1 MITLTPPNAFKRL
14 VGPIF
19 DIIAKCIEDDH
30 FQVAERALFL
40 WNNDYVVSMIAQ
52 NKETVLPIIFSAL
65 ENNSRNHWNSA
76 VHGLTCNVRKMFI
89 DMDKGL
95 WDRCL
100 AEYEETMSG
109 KQEKE
114 ANRLKSWERLEE
126 QAKKNYNEG

>member
-1 MITLTPPNAFKRL
+1 M
-14 VGPIF
+14 
-19 DIIAKCIEDDH
+19 
-30 FQVAERALFL
+30 
-40 WNNDYVVSMIAQ
+40 
-52 NKETVLPIIFSAL
+52 
-65 ENNSRNHWNSA
+65 
-76 VHGLTCNVRKMFI
+76 HGLTCNVRKMFI